1 MTPHE
6 ELRTYGQFD
15 EAGYNL
21 IFELTCQELRSF
33 RGLQPAADG
42 DDAVWE
48 LVDEF
53 FVERGRAVVTMLL
66 AQALDDDSLGR
77 LLRRSL
83 RNWLIDQ
90 VRKTD
95 RGALRRRLERLIK
108 EDDRF
113 EEVPGGQPG
122 AGRWRLAGS
131 DGQPAGPPLAGLRA
145 AARAV
150 RDVRVPPWTGQERRA
165 PAADEPSLGR
175 IMLAVLTEAGGSLE
189 PGTVAAVF
197 ADRLPNALDPAEE
210 RLVDR
215 AAEMA
220 GGPETDDPARAI
232 MDRQQIDHAA
242 RLARDFAAQLSPEE
256 RRLLPHLTSP
266 IEEQMKATGRGR
278 SQTYLRVSALRE
290 RLRSLLGEEE
300 NRVLAADELLKLCA
314 DNNQTTGLRDIVP
327 DSHGDMPSVAG
338 DG

>member
-21 IFELTCQELRSF
+21 LFELTRQELRSF
-33 RGLQPAADG
+33 RGLQPAAGG
-42 DDAVWE
+42 DDAIWDV
-48 LVDEF
+48 VGEF
-53 FVERGRAVVTMLL
+53 LVERGRGVTTMLL
-66 AQALDDDSLGR
+66 AQAPDDDSVGR

-95 RGALRRRLERLIK
+95 RGALRRRLERLVR
-108 EDDRF
+108 EDQRF

-131 DGQPAGPPLAGLRA
+131 NGQPAGPPLAGLRA

-150 RDVRVPPWTGQERRA
+150 RDVRVPPWTSEERRA
-165 PAADEPSLGR
+165 PPADGPALGR

-189 PGTVAAVF
+189 PGTMVAVF
-197 ADRLPNALDPAEE
+197 AERLPHALDPAEE
-210 RLVDR
+210 RLAD
-215 AAEMA
+215 AAADLA
-220 GGPETDDPARAI
+220 GGPETDDPAQAI

-242 RLARDFAAQLSPEE
+242 RLARDVAAQLSVEE
-256 RRLLPHLTSP
+256 RRLLPYLNCS
-266 IEEQMKATGRGR
+266 IEDQMKATGRGK
-278 SQTYLRVSALRE
+278 SQTYLRASTLGE
-290 RLRSLLGEEE
+290 RLRALLGEED
-300 NRVLAADELLKLCA
+300 RVRVAGELLRLCA
-314 DNNQTTGLRDIVP
+314 PSSRPAEPHDGLP
-327 DSHGDMPSVAG
+327 DDRGDVPSVPG
-338 DG
+338 GR